1 MKTPSFR
8 SLSFW
13 SLLWSLLAGGAIA
26 PEGRAQILL
35 NVDFGAGSA
44 SGKVGFAA
52 AGQQTND
59 FWNAYGHYQPKYQ
72 PGTAPVPDGR
82 LEGLRYADGSTSP
95 VAVAV
100 SNAPGVWGN
109 ATGDP
114 MLDSYMFAP
123 NGSNM
128 VVTLTGLDAGRYHFY
143 LYGWAAPDVAG
154 EQASSFILRSG
165 TNTFGPLRA
174 SPQEEAPVL
183 LAGRGRMPVIV
194 QRDLP
199 VETSQPVVI
208 EVVPAPGGVAVLNG
222 LQVLSRGT
230 GPPRLAMP
238 DAGPSPAGLT
248 NLLVHSIA
256 YTGEVAA
263 ASARFLV
270 SIHATSPTTNR
281 VMAPLFEGELALL
294 DPQLPDGWQ
303 IVRQGRQFTL
313 HADAPGSNRIDLTLA
328 ARVTREEP
336 WSIVRFTGP
345 PAAAATLSVR
355 SADPHVDLQLAS
367 GVPLE
372 GSDPTQ
378 PEVRGVVGADRQVA
392 VRWQAKATETTREA
406 LVTVDTRCAVDAT
419 PAAIRLSTTFA
430 CEVLQGRCSQI
441 RFALPSGQTLTKL
454 SGDLIKDWQATSEA
468 GASIIMVDLI
478 RPLEGVTAF
487 DVVSEQPLPALPGA
501 AELRPPQPLGIQR
514 ETGRLGVR
522 TEDLVARVDRSE
534 ALWQVNAAPGEFAA
548 FQFNLRPAVLHLHL
562 SPVEPLV
569 TGSTRVRAAVEET
582 RLLVDH
588 RVDLNV
594 SRAGIYGLEWGLPP
608 DLTVAHVEGEGIED
622 WQSSAGKLRL
632 RFAQRLLGQR
642 VLTIRLEQA
651 LNRLPSEI
659 ILTPLRLTHTAR
671 ETALIGAGASA
682 GIQLKTGPLSGARE
696 IPVSGLPERR
706 DELLAFR
713 ADAADWRVILA
724 VERLSARIV
733 AEVFN
738 LITIGD
744 GLVGGGATIRFGIVN
759 QGVQQFRVRLP
770 AHWRNVE
777 FTGANIRRKDREGD
791 VWTITLQDKV
801 WGGYTLVVTYDHGFD
816 PQKATLDAGGAH
828 PLDVERETGAV
839 AITSAANLALEPA
852 PIAEPLRRIDPSEL
866 AATDRA
872 LVARPVLLAYRYEGP
887 AYALE
892 LHLMRHEEVPVL
904 DAVADRAQFTSV
916 LTDTGEMLTQAS
928 FLVKNNERAHQ
939 RFELAPG
946 ATLWGVAVN
955 GEPVR
960 ADRDGDWVVVAL
972 PRGENRDQIYAID
985 LKYAQQV
992 GTLGGLWPRRLELD
1006 APKTDV
1012 PGTYAE
1018 WVLHVPPTRHVYGFG
1033 GTLEVTGGTTYG
1045 WRDGWDQFIATYRGL
1060 WHEYGAV
1067 LIFGTGLLAFV
1078 IALVWYGNRKGFG
1091 GVVTVLI
1098 VFCFLAILAGMLLP
1112 ALSKAKSKAQRINS
1126 LNNLKQIGL
1135 AARLY
1140 AGDNQERMPDS
1151 FEAMRN
1157 ELGTDKVLI
1166 DPETGQRYTYVG
1178 AGKSEADPNAII
1190 AYSPERPGGRRE
1202 VVFADG
1208 SVQIMSADKFFEAT
1222 ARDQTAPM
1230 DQRMLERYGLAGR
1243 PQVVPAPPAAPP
1255 AVQTGPAATQPAQP
1269 QQVQVVAPIQ
1279 APTEALADAPEA
1291 MPVFDAA
1298 GPTAAGI
1305 KSIRFDLPKAG
1316 RAYTFTRVLSVE
1328 EKAPRISVGLVSNR
1342 LFTFARAAVQVLAF
1356 LAGLMLVLVQWRSA
1370 HPKALWLTVG
1380 LMLAGLATADL
1391 LIAWR
1396 VLHLALTLAVPA
1408 LLASLPAW
1416 WLLRWRQRARSNRP
1430 PPASPPDASPGTEI
1444 AGTPSAAGTTVLAM
1458 LLLTGGEEALAA
1470 SSPQPLS
1477 SRVTITRLDLT
1488 GSAGPRAAQFDATLL
1503 LVANGT
1509 NASAQLFGADVA
1521 VQESTV
1527 MTGDAQF
1534 WRNGD
1539 EWSVFMPHPGSATLR
1554 LKLLAPLGGDLAKPE
1569 LNLALPPALGG
1580 QLTLV
1585 LSEPDADVEYPDAL
1599 GFVRRLEGE
1608 TTVVEA
1614 VLGGSDRLNLRWTP
1628 KRKRAD
1634 EVEATVFANQTALVT
1649 LGNGAI
1655 RTRAVMDWQVSQ
1667 GELRRVCVRLPSGSR
1682 LLKVQGPHVRSWQLT
1697 PTNADTLEVD
1707 LLKPV
1712 TPGLRLTLELEQ
1724 TLDALPVSARIAVPE
1739 ALDVKR
1745 QTGSIGVRAAA
1756 ELGLSVERASGLDRV
1771 DNAEFAKA
1779 AEDAQLAV
1787 FSAWRF
1793 LRPDFDLDVRAEVL
1807 QPRTEVL
1814 QRQHFTVGLEQTDL
1828 LSQIDY
1834 TITRLGVFALR
1845 LRLPA
1850 EGRLEAVASEAIQS
1864 WTEHTEGTERF
1875 LDLTLKERTIGRVQ
1889 VEVRWHRP
1897 LTNLPPVLALAGVHP
1912 LEVAKLDGYM
1922 TVSAGPGV
1930 GLKTTNLVGV
1940 VEIPAATVPGFTPAS
1955 AGALAFKHLTGE
1967 PSAEST
1973 WSIAL
1978 ATEQLESWIRAEI
1991 VTLANVGE
1999 TRVSGQTLIRYEIQ
2013 NAPTRE
2019 FRLKTPPAWRNVELL
2034 GAGIRRRDH
2043 TDGEWRIEL
2052 QNKVMGLY
2060 RLTVPWEMP
2069 RGDSNTLVLA
2079 GLQAVGVEREA
2090 GAVGLLTQ
2098 GQLQLAPGDTPNQ
2111 LLRIDARELPGWA
2124 TSSHPGL
2131 PVLCYRYLR
2140 PGWTMRLDVRRFQ
2153 DAAVLQGLVDSARLR
2168 TVLADDGQQ
2177 MTQMELSIRNNGRQN
2192 LAVAL
2197 PNEARLWS
2205 AFVDGQP
2212 VRPAR
2217 RDDRLLLPLERPTT
2231 DDAPIAVE
2239 VVYVGRV
2246 DFPRVAGPVRLDSPW
2261 LDLPLKDARWELFVP
2276 PDYSYR
2282 RFAGTMS
2289 YESAEMVAVS
2299 QDFTF
2304 AEYQRQ
2310 ELSKQASFE
2319 ARAVDFLQRART
2331 EFATGNLDKATQLK
2345 GFKGAQIRDQQAAAE
2360 FKRLEADVNRAQ
2372 SIQLIEAQRNYV
2384 FLNNARLGLEGS
2396 DLAAEQAPDAPK
2408 DYDTRV
2414 AEQQVAQLQKVQ
2426 ALAETQVAPLRVNL
2440 PTRGLR
2446 FSFVQALQT
2455 EPNKPLTIRLHAR
2468 NGRDRGW
2475 FQTAALWLGGLVLVW
2490 GCAAVALALRTS
2502 ARHARA
2508 TRMEAP

>member
-1 MKTPSFR
+1 MKAFSFCF
-8 SLSFW
+8 LCFW
-13 SLLWSLLAGGAIA
+13 SLLWSLLSGGA

-35 NVDFGAGSA
+35 NVDFGPGSA

-82 LEGLRYADGSTSP
+82 LEGLRCADGSTSP

-128 VVTLTGLDAGRYHFY
+128 VVMLTGLDAGRYHFY

-165 TNTFGPLRA
+165 TNTLGPLRA
-174 SPQEEAPVL
+174 PAQEDAPL
-183 LAGRGRMPVIV
+183 LLPGRVRMPVVV
-194 QRDLP
+194 QRDFP
-199 VETSQPVVI
+199 VEASQPVVI

-238 DAGPSPAGLT
+238 EAGPSAVGLT

-270 SIHATSPTTNR
+270 SIHATSPTTNH
-281 VMAPLFEGELALL
+281 VMTPLFEGELALL
-294 DPQLPDGWQ
+294 NPQLPDGWQ
-303 IVRQGRQFTL
+303 IVKLGRQFTL
-313 HADAPGSNRIDLTLA
+313 HTDAPGSNRIDLTLV

-336 WSIVRFTGP
+336 WNVVRFTGP

-355 SADPHVDLQLAS
+355 SADPHVDLQLVS

-372 GSDPTQ
+372 GSDTTQ

-392 VRWQAKATETTREA
+392 MRWQTKAAEAAREA

-430 CEVLQGRCSQI
+430 CEVLQGRCSQMRI
-441 RFALPSGQTLTKL
+441 ALPPGQALTKL
-454 SGDLIKDWQATSEA
+454 SGDLIKDWQAKAEA
-468 GASIIMVDLI
+468 GISIITVDFI

-487 DVVSEQPLPALPGA
+487 DVVSEQPLPGLPDA

-522 TEDLVARVDRSE
+522 TEDLVVRVDRSE
-534 ALWQVNAAPGEFAA
+534 GLWQVNATPGEFAA

-569 TGSTRVRAAVEET
+569 TASTRVRAAVEET

-594 SRAGIYGLEWGLPP
+594 SRAGIYGLEWRLPP

-651 LNRLPSEI
+651 LNPLPPEI
-659 ILTPLRLTHTAR
+659 ILTPLRLANAAR

-713 ADAADWRVILA
+713 ADAGDWRINLA

-759 QGVQQFRVRLP
+759 QGVRQFRVRLP
-770 AHWRNVE
+770 AHWRNIE

-816 PQKATLDAGGAH
+816 PQKATLDAGGPH

-887 AYALE
+887 AYALQ
-892 LHLMRHEEVPVL
+892 LHLTRHQEVPVL

-916 LTDTGEMLTQAS
+916 LTDSGEMLTQAS

-992 GTLGGLWPRRLELD
+992 GTLDGLWPRRLELA

-1018 WVLHVPPTRHVYGFG
+1018 WVLHAPPSRHVYGFG
-1033 GTLEVTGGTTYG
+1033 GTLEITGGTTYS

-1060 WHEYGAV
+1060 WHEYGAA

-1078 IALVWYGNRKGFG
+1078 VALVWYGNRKGFG
-1091 GVVTVLI
+1091 GVVTVLV

-1140 AGDNQERMPDS
+1140 AGDNHERMPDS
-1151 FEAMRN
+1151 FAAMRN
-1157 ELGTDKVLI
+1157 ELGTDKVLV

-1208 SVQIMSADKFFEAT
+1208 SVQILSADKFLEAA
-1222 ARDQTAPM
+1222 ARDQTMPM
-1230 DQRMLERYGLAGR
+1230 DQRMLDRYGLAGR
-1243 PQVVPAPPAAPP
+1243 PQAAAAPPAA
-1255 AVQTGPAATQPAQP
+1255 QTGAAVPQPTPP
-1269 QQVQVVAPIQ
+1269 QQVQVAAPIQ
-1279 APTEALADAPEA
+1279 APTEAPADAPEA
-1291 MPVFDAA
+1291 MPVFDAT

-1328 EKAPRISVGLVSNR
+1328 EKAPRISVGLVS
-1342 LFTFARAAVQVLAF
+1342 
-1356 LAGLMLVLVQWRSA
+1356 A
-1370 HPKALWLTVG
+1370 H
-1380 LMLAGLATADL
+1380 
-1391 LIAWR
+1391 R
-1396 VLHLALTLAVPA
+1396 
-1408 LLASLPAW
+1408 
-1416 WLLRWRQRARSNRP
+1416 
-1430 PPASPPDASPGTEI
+1430 
-1444 AGTPSAAGTTVLAM
+1444 
-1458 LLLTGGEEALAA
+1458 
-1470 SSPQPLS
+1470 S
-1477 SRVTITRLDLT
+1477 SR
-1488 GSAGPRAAQFDATLL
+1488 
-1503 LVANGT
+1503 
-1509 NASAQLFGADVA
+1509 
-1521 VQESTV
+1521 
-1527 MTGDAQF
+1527 
-1534 WRNGD
+1534 
-1539 EWSVFMPHPGSATLR
+1539 
-1554 LKLLAPLGGDLAKPE
+1554 
-1569 LNLALPPALGG
+1569 
-1580 QLTLV
+1580 
-1585 LSEPDADVEYPDAL
+1585 
-1599 GFVRRLEGE
+1599 
-1608 TTVVEA
+1608 
-1614 VLGGSDRLNLRWTP
+1614 
-1628 KRKRAD
+1628 
-1634 EVEATVFANQTALVT
+1634 
-1649 LGNGAI
+1649 
-1655 RTRAVMDWQVSQ
+1655 
-1667 GELRRVCVRLPSGSR
+1667 
-1682 LLKVQGPHVRSWQLT
+1682 
-1697 PTNADTLEVD
+1697 
-1707 LLKPV
+1707 
-1712 TPGLRLTLELEQ
+1712 
-1724 TLDALPVSARIAVPE
+1724 
-1739 ALDVKR
+1739 
-1745 QTGSIGVRAAA
+1745 
-1756 ELGLSVERASGLDRV
+1756 
-1771 DNAEFAKA
+1771 
-1779 AEDAQLAV
+1779 
-1787 FSAWRF
+1787 
-1793 LRPDFDLDVRAEVL
+1793 
-1807 QPRTEVL
+1807 
-1814 QRQHFTVGLEQTDL
+1814 
-1828 LSQIDY
+1828 
-1834 TITRLGVFALR
+1834 
-1845 LRLPA
+1845 
-1850 EGRLEAVASEAIQS
+1850 
-1864 WTEHTEGTERF
+1864 
-1875 LDLTLKERTIGRVQ
+1875 
-1889 VEVRWHRP
+1889 
-1897 LTNLPPVLALAGVHP
+1897 
-1912 LEVAKLDGYM
+1912 
-1922 TVSAGPGV
+1922 
-1930 GLKTTNLVGV
+1930 
-1940 VEIPAATVPGFTPAS
+1940 
-1955 AGALAFKHLTGE
+1955 
-1967 PSAEST
+1967 
-1973 WSIAL
+1973 
-1978 ATEQLESWIRAEI
+1978 
-1991 VTLANVGE
+1991 
-1999 TRVSGQTLIRYEIQ
+1999 
-2013 NAPTRE
+2013 
-2019 FRLKTPPAWRNVELL
+2019 
-2034 GAGIRRRDH
+2034 
-2043 TDGEWRIEL
+2043 
-2052 QNKVMGLY
+2052 
-2060 RLTVPWEMP
+2060 
-2069 RGDSNTLVLA
+2069 
-2079 GLQAVGVEREA
+2079 
-2090 GAVGLLTQ
+2090 
-2098 GQLQLAPGDTPNQ
+2098 
-2111 LLRIDARELPGWA
+2111 
-2124 TSSHPGL
+2124 
-2131 PVLCYRYLR
+2131 
-2140 PGWTMRLDVRRFQ
+2140 
-2153 DAAVLQGLVDSARLR
+2153 
-2168 TVLADDGQQ
+2168 
-2177 MTQMELSIRNNGRQN
+2177 
-2192 LAVAL
+2192 
-2197 PNEARLWS
+2197 
-2205 AFVDGQP
+2205 
-2212 VRPAR
+2212 
-2217 RDDRLLLPLERPTT
+2217 
-2231 DDAPIAVE
+2231 
-2239 VVYVGRV
+2239 
-2246 DFPRVAGPVRLDSPW
+2246 
-2261 LDLPLKDARWELFVP
+2261 
-2276 PDYSYR
+2276 
-2282 RFAGTMS
+2282 
-2289 YESAEMVAVS
+2289 
-2299 QDFTF
+2299 
-2304 AEYQRQ
+2304 
-2310 ELSKQASFE
+2310 
-2319 ARAVDFLQRART
+2319 
-2331 EFATGNLDKATQLK
+2331 
-2345 GFKGAQIRDQQAAAE
+2345 
-2360 FKRLEADVNRAQ
+2360 
-2372 SIQLIEAQRNYV
+2372 
-2384 FLNNARLGLEGS
+2384 
-2396 DLAAEQAPDAPK
+2396 
-2408 DYDTRV
+2408 
-2414 AEQQVAQLQKVQ
+2414 
-2426 ALAETQVAPLRVNL
+2426 
-2440 PTRGLR
+2440 
-2446 FSFVQALQT
+2446 
-2455 EPNKPLTIRLHAR
+2455 
-2468 NGRDRGW
+2468 
-2475 FQTAALWLGGLVLVW
+2475 
-2490 GCAAVALALRTS
+2490 
-2502 ARHARA
+2502 
-2508 TRMEAP
+2508 

>member
-8 SLSFW
+8 FLCFW
-13 SLLWSLLAGGAIA
+13 SLLWSLLAGGAAA
-26 PEGRAQILL
+26 PEGQAQILL
-35 NVDFGAGSA
+35 NVDFGPGSA

-59 FWNAYGHYQPKYQ
+59 FWNAYGHYQPRYQ
-72 PGTAPVPDGR
+72 PGTAPIPDGR
-82 LEGLRYADGSTSP
+82 LEGLRYADGSASS

-100 SNAPGVWGN
+100 TNAPGVWGN

-165 TNTFGPLRA
+165 TNTLGPLRA
-174 SPQEEAPVL
+174 PAQEDAPL
-183 LAGRGRMPVIV
+183 LHPGRVRMPAVV
-194 QRDLP
+194 QRDFP
-199 VETSQPVVI
+199 VETDQPVAI

-238 DAGPSPAGLT
+238 DAGPSAVGLT

-263 ASARFLV
+263 ASARFQV
-270 SIHATSPTTNR
+270 SIHATSPTTNH

-294 DPQLPDGWQ
+294 DAQLPDGWQ
-303 IVRQGRQFTL
+303 IARQGHQFTL
-313 HADAPGSNRIDLTLA
+313 HTDTPGSNRIDLTLV

-336 WSIVRFTGP
+336 WNVVRFTGP

-355 SADPHVDLQLAS
+355 SADPHVDLQLVS
-367 GVPLE
+367 GVLLE
-372 GSDPTQ
+372 GSDTTQ
-378 PEVRGVVGADRQVA
+378 SDVRGVVGADRQVA
-392 VRWQAKATETTREA
+392 IRWQAKAAETAREA
-406 LVTVDTRCAVDAT
+406 LVTVDTRCSVDAT
-419 PAAIRLSTTFA
+419 PAAIRLSTSFA
-430 CEVLQGRCSQI
+430 CEVLQGRCSRI
-441 RFALPSGQTLTKL
+441 RIALPPGQTLTKL
-454 SGDLIKDWQATSEA
+454 SGDLIKDWQAASEA
-468 GASIIMVDLI
+468 GLSIITIDFV

-487 DVVSEQPLPALPGA
+487 DVVSEQPLPGLPDA

-522 TEDLVARVDRSE
+522 IEDLVARVDRSE
-534 ALWQVNAAPGEFAA
+534 ALWQVNAAAGEFAA

-569 TGSTRVRAAVEET
+569 TASTRARATVEET

-594 SRAGIYGLEWGLPP
+594 SRAGIYGLEWSLPP
-608 DLTVAHVEGEGIED
+608 DLTVARVEGEGIED

-642 VLTIRLEQA
+642 ALTIRLEQA
-651 LNRLPSEI
+651 LNPLPSEI
-659 ILTPLRLTHTAR
+659 ILTPLRLTNTAR

-713 ADAADWRVILA
+713 ADAGDWRVNLA

-759 QGVQQFRVRLP
+759 QGVQQFRVRIP

-777 FTGANIRRKDREGD
+777 FTGANIRRKDRDGD
-791 VWTITLQDKV
+791 IWTITLQDKV
-801 WGGYTLVVTYDHGFD
+801 WRGYTLVVTYDHGFD

-852 PIAEPLRRIDPSEL
+852 PIAEPLRRVDPSEL

-892 LHLMRHEEVPVL
+892 LHLTRHEEVPVL

-916 LTDTGEMLTQAS
+916 LTDSGEMLTQAS

-946 ATLWGVAVN
+946 ATLWGVTVN

-992 GTLGGLWPRRLELD
+992 GALGGLWPRRLELS

-1018 WVLHVPPTRHVYGFG
+1018 WVLHVPTTRHVYDFG

-1091 GVVTVLI
+1091 GVATVLV

-1140 AGDNQERMPDS
+1140 AGDNNERMPDS

-1208 SVQIMSADKFFEAT
+1208 SVQIMSADKFLEAT
-1222 ARDQTAPM
+1222 AQHQTVPM
-1230 DQRMLERYGLAGR
+1230 DQRVFERNGLAGR
-1243 PQVVPAPPAAPP
+1243 PQVAPVTPPA
-1255 AVQTGPAATQPAQP
+1255 QTGIAIPQPTPP
-1269 QQVQVVAPIQ
+1269 QQVPVAPAIQ
-1279 APTEALADAPEA
+1279 APTQAPADAPEA
-1291 MPVFDAA
+1291 MPVFDAT

-1328 EKAPRISVGLVSNR
+1328 EKAPRISVGLVSSR
-1342 LFTFARAAVQVLAF
+1342 LFTFVRAAVQVLAF
-1356 LAGLMLVLVQWRSA
+1356 LSGLMLVLVQWRSA
-1370 HPKALWLTVG
+1370 HPKALWLSVG

-1396 VLHLALTLAVPA
+1396 VLHLALTLAVPV
-1408 LLASLPAW
+1408 LLALLPAW
-1416 WLLRWRQRARSNRP
+1416 LLLRWRQHAKSNRP
-1430 PPASPPDASPGTEI
+1430 TPASPPDASPGTDI
-1444 AGTPSAAGTTVLAM
+1444 AGTTSVAGSAVLALV
-1458 LLLTGGEEALAA
+1458 LLNGGPEALAA
-1470 SSPQPLS
+1470 SSLQPLS

-1488 GSAGPRAAQFDATLL
+1488 GSASPRAAQFDATLL
-1503 LVANGT
+1503 LAANGT
-1509 NASAQLFGADVA
+1509 NAFAQLFGSDVA

-1527 MTGDAQF
+1527 MTGEAQF
-1534 WRNGD
+1534 WRNGNA
-1539 EWSVFMPHPGSATLR
+1539 WSVFMPHPGSATLR

-1569 LNLALPPALGG
+1569 LDLALPPALGG
-1580 QLTLV
+1580 QMALV
-1585 LSEPDADVEYPDAL
+1585 LSEPDADVEFPDAIGL
-1599 GFVRRLEGE
+1599 VRRLEGE
-1608 TTVVEA
+1608 TTVIEA
-1614 VLGGSDRLNLRWTP
+1614 VLGSNDRLNLRWTP

-1634 EVEATVFANQTALVT
+1634 EVEATVFADQTALIT

-1655 RTRAVMDWQVSQ
+1655 HTRTVIDWQASQ
-1667 GELRRVCVRLPSGSR
+1667 GELRQLCVRLPSGCR
-1682 LLKVQGPHVRSWQLT
+1682 LLKVQGPHVRSWQLA
-1697 PTNADTLEVD
+1697 PTNADTLVVD

-1712 TPGLRLTLELEQ
+1712 APGLRLTLELEK

-1756 ELGLSVERASGLDRV
+1756 ELGLGVERARGLDRV

-1793 LRPDFDLDVRAEVL
+1793 LRPDFDLEVRAELL
-1807 QPRTEVL
+1807 QPRIEAL
-1814 QRQHFTVGLEQTDL
+1814 QRQHFTVGLEQTEL
-1828 LSQIDY
+1828 ASQIDY

-1850 EGRLEAVASEAIQS
+1850 EGRLDAVASEVIQS

-1875 LDLTLKERTIGRVQ
+1875 LDLTLKERTVGRVQ
-1889 VEVRWHRP
+1889 IEVRWHRP
-1897 LTNLPPVLALAGVHP
+1897 LTNLPAVLALAGVHP
-1912 LEVAKLDGYM
+1912 LQVAKLDGYM

-1930 GLKTTNLVGV
+1930 GLKTTNLIGV
-1940 VEIPAATVPGFTPAS
+1940 VEIPAATVPGFTPANT
-1955 AGALAFKHLTGE
+1955 GALAFKHLTGE
-1967 PSAEST
+1967 PSAEPT

-1978 ATEQLESWIRAEI
+1978 ATEQLESWMRAEI
-1991 VTLANVGE
+1991 VTFANVGE

-2060 RLTVPWEMP
+2060 RLTLSWEMP

-2079 GLQAVGVEREA
+2079 GLEAVGVEREA

-2098 GQLQLAPGDTPNQ
+2098 GQLQLAPSDTPDQ

-2140 PGWTMRLDVRRFQ
+2140 PGWILPLDVRRFQ
-2153 DAAVLQGLVDSARLR
+2153 DAAVLQGLVDSARFR
-2168 TVLADDGQQ
+2168 TVLAGDGQQ

-2197 PNEARLWS
+2197 PNDTRLWS

-2217 RDDRLLLPLERPTT
+2217 RDDRLLLPLERTTT

-2289 YESAEMVAVS
+2289 YESAELVAVS

-2360 FKRLEADVNRAQ
+2360 FKRLEADVNKAQ
-2372 SIQLIEAQRNYV
+2372 STQLIEAQRNYV
-2384 FLNNARLGLEGS
+2384 FLNNARLGLERSG
-2396 DLAAEQAPDAPK
+2396 LTAEQASDASK
-2408 DYDTRV
+2408 DYDTSV

-2468 NGRDRGW
+2468 SERDRGW
-2475 FQTAALWLGGLVLVW
+2475 FRTAVLSLGGFVLVW
-2490 GCAAVALALRTS
+2490 GFASVALAFRNS
-2502 ARHARA
+2502 ARHARTA
-2508 TRMEAP
+2508 RTETP